1 MKGQFEKLVAEKE
14 KFSEWKSEQLKRLDE
29 EKSRITNEKKV
40 VTEIVQSQSG
50 RVVLNV
56 GGNRFDTSVA
66 TLTKDQNSMLAA
78 MFSGRYAMKEEAD
91 GSYFVDRDGSQF
103 RYILNYLRDNTV
115 TLPPNRLL
123 HLELLREAN
132 FFQLA
137 GLVEQIKASLKRIE
151 QQLEAQKPDTKP
163 RPRPRINF

>member
-1 MKGQFEKLVAEKE
+1 V
-14 KFSEWKSEQLKRLDE
+14 
-29 EKSRITNEKKV
+29 ITD
-40 VTEIVQSQSG
+40 IIQSQSG
-50 RVVLNV
+50 RVILNV
-56 GGNRFDTSVA
+56 GGHRYDTSLA

-78 MFSGRYAMKEEAD
+78 MFSGRYALKAEQD
-91 GSYFVDRDGSQF
+91 GSYFVDRDGSNF

-132 FFQLA
+132 FYQLA
-137 GLVEQIKASLKRIE
+137 GLVEQIKASLKRVE